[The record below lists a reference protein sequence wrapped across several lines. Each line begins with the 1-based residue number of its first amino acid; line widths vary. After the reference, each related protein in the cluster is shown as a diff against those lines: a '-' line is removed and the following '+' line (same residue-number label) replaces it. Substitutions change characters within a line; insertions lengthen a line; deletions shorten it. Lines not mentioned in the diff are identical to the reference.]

1 LTRRLRLLDLGEV
14 EPLRSQG
21 LYHGLARAMTERT
34 PDTLVLCWPSRR
46 YLSVGFHQDPEA
58 ELDLALCREAG
69 YPVFHRSIG
78 GGTVLLDDRQ
88 LFYQVILHASRA
100 PLRIDAIYERW
111 LAGPVEALNRLGLPA
126 RLVGTNEIE
135 VRRRR
140 IAGTGGGQIGQAMVL
155 TGNLLLDFPYDEMI
169 RLWRLPAPAFRTL
182 AAEALR
188 GSVTT
193 LRRELDTAPPIEQ
206 LARLVVRSYEDE
218 LGQELVRGSLDPAEQ
233 AAVAEAERRLQAPFR
248 APEGGPRCRALKIA
262 RGLYVGEESSELGRR
277 AVLRRD
283 GSVESW
289 LPLAEQPGPGAD
301 ASGTRSAVEQRA

>member
-1 LTRRLRLLDLGEV
+1 
-14 EPLRSQG
+14 
-21 LYHGLARAMTERT
+21 MTDQT

-46 YLSVGFHQDPEA
+46 YLSVGFHQEPEL
-58 ELDLALCREAG
+58 ELDLELCREAG

-78 GGTVLLDDRQ
+78 GGTVLLDERQ

-111 LAGPVEALNRLGLPA
+111 LAGPVAALERLGLPA

-140 IAGTGGGQIGQAMVL
+140 VAGTGGGQIGTAMVL
-155 TGNLLLDFPYDEMI
+155 TGNLLLDFPYDEMV
-169 RLWRLPAPAFRTL
+169 RLWRLPSAAFRTL

-193 LRRELDTAPPIEQ
+193 LRRELDAPPGIEQ
-206 LARLVVRSYEDE
+206 LARLVAASYEDV
-218 LGQELVRGSLDPAEQ
+218 LDQELVRGSLDPTEQ
-233 AAVAEAERRLQAPFR
+233 AAVAEAERRLQASFR
-248 APEGGPRCRALKIA
+248 APEGAPRRRALKIA
-262 RGLYVGEESSELGRR
+262 RGLYVSEESSELGRR

-283 GSVESW
+283 GVVESW
-289 LPLAEQPGPGAD
+289 LPLSERLERDAEQGRAPSGA
-301 ASGTRSAVEQRA
+301 AAGQHA